1 MIRALRSTMLAAFT
15 VLGAVTLTA
24 QQAAAPQTA
33 APPDFQAYKSQSAD
47 RRPHRL
53 RRRGARMDTVGKG
66 ESEPADKNDT
76 PAGKASNRRVEF
88 IKK

>member
-1 MIRALRSTMLAAFT
+1 MQIVGHTDSDGEAPANLDLSRRRAAFVKT
-15 VLGAVTLTA
+15 ALTTEFKIDA
-24 QQAAAPQTA
+24 
-33 APPDFQAYKSQSAD
+33 S
-47 RRPHRL
+47 
-53 RRRGARMDTVGKG
+53 RMDTVGKG